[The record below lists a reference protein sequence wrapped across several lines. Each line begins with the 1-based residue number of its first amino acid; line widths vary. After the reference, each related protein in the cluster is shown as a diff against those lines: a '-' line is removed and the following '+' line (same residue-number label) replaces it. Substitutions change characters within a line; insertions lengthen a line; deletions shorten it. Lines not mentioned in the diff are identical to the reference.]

1 MIPPNTSAMP
11 SGAMSP
17 DTPPGTPDS
26 PSMLPAKQGLGSVMR
41 DAWRLASPY
50 YLRSEERWSAR
61 LLLVTVIA
69 MNFIL
74 VAINV
79 QLNTWNGAI
88 FNSLQQKSYQGFID
102 LLLLG
107 YKEPSG
113 WMIGFTPLAG
123 SYILIAIYRTYLRQW
138 LEIRWRRWFTERTLT
153 AWMSDR
159 AYYTIGLQQGAE
171 GTDNPDQRISE
182 DLNSFTTDT
191 VTLSLSLLSNIV
203 SLISFASILWALSGD
218 GVILGVTIPGYLL
231 WIAVLYAVIGT
242 GLTHLI
248 GRPLAALEFQRQR
261 VEADFRFGLVRVREN
276 AEGVALY
283 GGEAAERANLM
294 GRFVNVVANVRATM
308 TRVKKLT
315 ALNAGYSQVAGIF
328 PLIVV
333 SPKYFAGTIE
343 LGGMMRVVGAF
354 SEVQGALS
362 WFVDAYPQ
370 LARWRATVGRLTGF
384 NNAIETAKQLA
395 QGGVRVAPGSVSGL
409 SLDGVTLALPD
420 GRTLLDD
427 AALSVPRGRSTVVS
441 GRSGSGKSTL
451 FRAIAGIWPF
461 GGGTVQRPQGHS
473 LFLPQKPYIPLGTLR
488 QVVTYPAPPGTID
501 DTAVTG
507 ALTDVGLGALVP
519 ELDTEAPWA
528 QRLSGGEQQRLA
540 VARALLLR
548 PDWLYLDEATA
559 SLDPEGEA
567 ELYRLLRTHL
577 PETTI
582 VSIAH
587 RPEVAQWHDDTLVFS
602 EGALK
607 PPPVLTP

>member
-1 MIPPNTSAMP
+1 
-11 SGAMSP
+11 MSP
-17 DTPPGTPDS
+17 DTAPGTPDS
-26 PSMLPAKQGLGSVMR
+26 PSMLPPKQSLRSVMR

-61 LLLVTVIA
+61 LLLVIVIA
-69 MNFIL
+69 MNFSL

-88 FNSLQQKSYQGFID
+88 FNALQQKNYQGFVD

-107 YKEPSG
+107 YREPTG
-113 WMIGFTPLAG
+113 WMIGFTPLATA
-123 SYILIAIYRTYLRQW
+123 YILIAIYRTYLRQW

-159 AYYTIGLQQGAE
+159 AYYTISLQQGAE

-231 WIAVLYAVIGT
+231 WIAVLYAVVGT

-283 GGEAAERANLM
+283 GGERAETSGLL
-294 GRFVNVVANVRATM
+294 GSFVNVVANVRATM

-333 SPKYFAGTIE
+333 APRYFSGAIE

-384 NNAIETAKQLA
+384 NNAIEAAKQLA

-409 SLDGVTLALPD
+409 LLDGVTLALPD
-420 GRTLLDD
+420 GRTLLDQ

-461 GGGTVQRPQGHS
+461 GSGTVHRPAGKG

-488 QVVTYPAPPGTID
+488 QVVTYPAPAGTIGD
-501 DTAVTG
+501 NAVTE
-507 ALTDVGLGALVP
+507 ALSQVGLAALLP
-519 ELDTEAPWA
+519 ELDTDAPWA

-559 SLDPEGEA
+559 SLDPEGES

-582 VSIAH
+582 ISIAH
-587 RPEVAQWHDDTLVFS
+587 RPEVAQWHDDKLVFS
-602 EGALK
+602 KGALQ
-607 PPPVLTP
+607 PPPVLTL

>member
-1 MIPPNTSAMP
+1 MIPPNRVAMP
-11 SGAMSP
+11 PGAMAP
-17 DTPPGTPDS
+17 DAPPGTPDS
-26 PSMLPAKQGLGSVMR
+26 PSMLPAKQGFGSVMR

-50 YLRSEERWSAR
+50 YLHSEERWSAR

-74 VAINV
+74 VGINV
-79 QLNTWNGAI
+79 QLNTWNGALY
-88 FNSLQQKSYQGFID
+88 NSLQNKNYQGFVD

-107 YKEPSG
+107 YKEPTG
-113 WMIGFTPLAG
+113 WMIGFTPLAIA
-123 SYILIAIYRTYLRQW
+123 YILIAIYRTYLRQW
-138 LEIRWRRWFTERTLT
+138 LEIRWRRWFTARTLN

-218 GVILGVTIPGYLL
+218 GVIFGVSVPGYLL
-231 WIAVLYAVIGT
+231 WIAVLYAVVGT
-242 GLTHLI
+242 GLTHFI
-248 GRPLAALEFQRQR
+248 GRPLAALEFQRQK

-283 GGEAAERANLM
+283 AGEQAEIAGLQ
-294 GRFVNVVANVRATM
+294 GRFVNIVANVRATM

-333 SPKYFAGTIE
+333 APKYFSGAIE

-384 NNAIETAKQLA
+384 HLAIDRAQQLA
-395 QGGVRVAPGSVSGL
+395 QGGVRVAPATGQGL

-427 AALSVPRGRSTVVS
+427 AALTVPAGRSTVVS

-461 GGGTVQRPQGHS
+461 GDGVVQRPSGQN
-473 LFLPQKPYIPLGTLR
+473 LFLPQKPYIPLGSLR
-488 QVVTYPAPPGTID
+488 QVVTYPATPGSID
-501 DTAVTG
+501 DEAVRG
-507 ALTDVGLGALVP
+507 ALTEVGLAAFIP
-519 ELDTEAPWA
+519 ELDAEAPWA

-548 PDWLYLDEATA
+548 PEWLFLDEATA
-559 SLDPEGEA
+559 SLDPEAEA
-567 ELYRLLRTHL
+567 DLYRLLRSRL
-577 PETTI
+577 PGTTI
-582 VSIAH
+582 ISIAH
-587 RPEVAQWHDDTLVFS
+587 RPEVGQWHEDALAFS
-602 EGALK
+602 KGGLLPRSMTA
-607 PPPVLTP
+607 

>member
-1 MIPPNTSAMP
+1 MA
-11 SGAMSP
+11 P
-17 DTPPGTPDS
+17 DTPPGTPQS
-26 PSMLPAKQGLGSVMR
+26 PSMLPPKEGFGSVMR

-50 YLRSEERWSAR
+50 YLRSDERWSAR

-74 VAINV
+74 VGINV
-79 QLNTWNGAI
+79 QLNTWNGALY
-88 FNSLQQKSYQGFID
+88 NSLQNKDYQGFVN

-107 YKEPSG
+107 NKEADG
-113 WMIGFTPLAG
+113 FMIGFTPLAG
-123 SYILIAIYRTYLRQW
+123 AYILIAIYRTYLRQW

-153 AWMSDR
+153 AWMADR
-159 AYYTIGLQQGAE
+159 AYYTIGLQQGAA

-191 VTLSLSLLSNIV
+191 VTLGLSLLSNIV
-203 SLISFASILWALSGD
+203 SLVSFASILWALSGD
-218 GVILGVTIPGYLL
+218 GVIFGVTIPGYLL
-231 WIAVLYAVIGT
+231 WVAVLYAVVGT
-242 GLTHLI
+242 GFTHLI

-283 GGEAAERANLM
+283 GGEQAETAALL
-294 GRFVNVVANVRATM
+294 GRFVNIVANVRATM

-333 SPKYFAGTIE
+333 APRYFAGTIA

-370 LARWRATVGRLTGF
+370 LAKWRATVGRLTGF
-384 NNAIETAKQLA
+384 QQAIEDAKRLA
-395 QGGVRVAPGSVSGL
+395 QGGVRVAPAAGPGL
-409 SLDGVTLALPD
+409 SLEGVTLALPD
-420 GRTLLDD
+420 GRTLLEG
-427 AALSVPRGRSTVVS
+427 AALGVPRGRSTVVS

-461 GGGTVQRPQGHS
+461 GGGTVRRPAEAT

-488 QVVTYPAPPGTID
+488 RAVSYPAAID
-501 DTAVTG
+501 AYPQAEVEA
-507 ALTDVGLGALVP
+507 ALTDAGLAKLIP
-519 ELDTEAPWA
+519 ELDVDMAWA

-540 VARALLLR
+540 LARALLTR
-548 PDWLYLDEATA
+548 PDWLFLDEATA
-559 SLDPEGEA
+559 SMDPQGAA
-567 ELYRLLRTHL
+567 ELYAKLRERL
-577 PETTI
+577 PNTTLL
-582 VSIAH
+582 SIAH
-587 RPEVAQWHDDTLVFS
+587 HPEVAKLH
-602 EGALK
+602 EGQLILHRGLGSGILSVEAAE
-607 PPPVLTP
+607 